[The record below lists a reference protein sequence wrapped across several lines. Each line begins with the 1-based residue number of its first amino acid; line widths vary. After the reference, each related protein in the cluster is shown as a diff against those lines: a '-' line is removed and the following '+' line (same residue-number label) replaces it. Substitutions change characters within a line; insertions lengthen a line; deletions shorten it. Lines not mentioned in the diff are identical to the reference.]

1 MDENKELEEQM
12 KMLEGM
18 DLGEGL
24 TAPFTPENPTNLG
37 VVTNNVTPVQQIVQE
52 QVNQQAQAQ
61 VVQTTSTTGFVPQQ
75 QVQNGPVQTVQP
87 GPAQQAPDML
97 NQQPVFVNLASSTY
111 QTKTDFLTMK
121 ENEKTRVTL
130 INMNFMRN
138 HTHYIDGIGTFR
150 CMSEYDERNQ
160 WPIKRAVCCK
170 FPKKT
175 DPTKFENA
183 KNRLLIPVIEYPV
196 MRTDGKTLIQG
207 AKPKLKMWNMNY
219 VEEQALYAILKDY
232 SPVAN
237 DYTKADLNTFDLSLT
252 KVPKGGFT
260 TISLVAVPS
269 WKQQFMQDIQSE
281 ASKLNNEFYIT
292 AFKESAKTIKEEVVQ
307 NYLNQVQ
314 QEQMMMQ
321 NMTPSQPMGAQD
333 LGFNSSYNYN
343 L

>member
-37 VVTNNVTPVQQIVQE
+37 VVTNNVTPVQQVVQE
-52 QVNQQAQAQ
+52 QVNQQARAQ

-138 HTHYIDGIGTFR
+138 HIHYIDGIGTFR

-314 QEQMMMQ
+314 QEQIMMQ